1 MKPLH
6 LLAPFLIFLNIP
18 ILAQEAVP
26 PKALKYHE
34 ALLKRPENDTLFERF
49 FSSWIDE
56 KDIATLEKYLTEEA
70 AQNGG
75 ANLAI
80 LARYQLRRGQE
91 EEALAT
97 LGKAMAALPEKSSLA
112 MERAK
117 ILLRRLDF
125 EAARKDLT
133 TAAAGSNQAIAL
145 EASKLI
151 GKSWLREGNPE
162 QAIKVWD
169 ALLAANPGDEDLL
182 EDLVES
188 AAAEGETEQALA
200 YVDKLIAA
208 GADPYKK
215 TLRQLR
221 RGDLLAQVGQHDEAI
236 AAYSA
241 TLENV
246 GEGSWLEREVL
257 AQIDTAFRKQDR
269 LDDLK
274 NKFAELAEANPRRLL
289 IHRLLAKIEASQGE
303 TDAAV
308 GRFREVL
315 KRSPGNRELREEFV
329 RLLTDSEKFD
339 EAAEE
344 LEKLIA
350 QAPEDP
356 ALLLQMAD
364 LRNRQKDK
372 EATLA
377 ALKKAHE
384 LLGTD
389 EPSGIR
395 IASLMFQYELA
406 EEGETLLKTLAA
418 AENASIAPSEALA
431 SEYAR
436 TNRKPEA
443 LAILQKIGTSENL
456 DTVLRAAASV
466 SALGETEAAFEILS
480 AKSELLGK
488 EPRFL
493 SAIAQAALAANK
505 PEIAVTHA
513 IRLVRFSSQ
522 SVDLTESIG
531 LALRAIAAAD
541 KSIQWRETLE
551 KQDARTPAETC
562 LLAALADSHGDF
574 DAVAKIMEGATDPLV
589 IHFHSALLDRRG
601 DLKQAIAVLS
611 RLADTDEGRKTSF
624 FKDMTELQRRAGLTE
639 DALATVERWKQ
650 SAPGD
655 KTAWVT
661 GGSILRENGQ
671 AEEAVAATRQAVA
684 RFDNDTDLAATLAS
698 LHEESGQMQDAEAIY
713 WRLYDDSENPRDQA
727 RWAVSLA
734 NLALQTGRTAE
745 LEEKLRERA
754 RGNRRSVGPVL
765 AQAELAR
772 IMKDDDKRRDLL
784 LEAVSLQPKDT
795 DLRLQI
801 ANLEEQSGNPD
812 RVVAILEEAVDMD
825 NTGRIRSALAQAYLR
840 MGQTLKGMRELRAI
854 SGKQADDPRTIE
866 QSAAMLA
873 GSGLYE
879 EAIRFHREAL
889 PDGGDWRTRYLL
901 ATMLEQDGRET
912 EAVPLFQ
919 TLRQATGELPNVS
932 PPQRNNNRRNGMED
946 YSESLKHIINL
957 MTSGQAAYAHRAT
970 DNSGYYYSSQQGAKV
985 GPFVLPDSVES
996 VRTLSLIHLAKLGVK
1011 NLDNADFIN
1020 ELTETSRGQT
1030 DFPAL
1035 LAKYPDQPGLLDI
1048 TLMYGSYGNRGTAID
1063 KDLLRKLLAERDDLS
1078 LRTRFQS
1085 CMLLMRDA
1093 DESDPVW
1100 KEIVTISNELAK
1112 EDDEKKGQQTGFMLL
1127 RLLSDE
1133 TLTVPE
1139 TTRKELSSALISMAS
1154 AASADA
1160 GPFQGFKLAAI
1171 SSVGTT
1177 DQLLTAMNSEVEDF
1191 RKEANNKPI
1200 SPARQMQSYYGNMGY
1215 NQWNNGE
1222 NPFKIPAIEEISM
1235 SSVPPHL
1242 LSMIR
1247 LPEERGGYFGFK
1259 PADPK
1264 TLLPHLEKISSPALR
1279 AWIAI
1284 RASDS
1289 AATEKAL
1296 AATPP
1301 ENEKNDFTALR
1312 AYQATVAKDYPA
1324 AYTLFSELR
1333 PAYSSDRN
1341 LVNSLNLTLLAIAAE
1356 MKEEERKEITG
1367 ELRALL
1373 IQARNILGPQ
1383 AGQRVGAHAVLLGMP
1398 ELAKR
1403 FQPPAFVR
1411 GSGTSRLGAATFGSQ
1426 PSSTSSGGNASIE
1439 KMRKFSTTGKTE
1451 AAAMEALNLIRKA
1464 NANQY
1469 NSHYELRQIKE
1480 NITPEVTKALFKM
1493 TDPGDSKSLTK
1504 LMEYAD
1510 ICANFGK
1517 LEEAKTILI
1526 RLHEERPDD
1535 ASIAGKLAFLLPAE
1549 KRKEAI
1555 DLISK
1560 AASNAEFPGIASSAA
1575 EELGGTENNL
1585 RTFAYFTTV
1594 TEWLETEKPE
1604 DLEKTNLT
1612 WVAYHA
1618 KQFLERRYL
1627 ESGFR
1632 SLLDTRQG
1640 EPQDKKLQA
1649 EYTALAKRLTLAIL
1663 RHPAIAEEGFRL
1675 LNKSEAWKIS
1685 VKEMDVF
1692 ARQSLL
1698 AAASRPE
1705 DPYSNSSFFTLRR
1718 GNGSSSSGDDLDE
1731 SSSVKWITSRLAT
1744 AKSPDEILP
1753 PEFLKQLQEKDANI
1767 ATLVSALAGLSDIK
1781 ELETLWE
1788 SDPMKKATGSF
1799 SKMLRQGVLAR
1810 AGTIPGANEFFLK
1823 MIREI
1828 KPVSRQNG
1836 YRSDDIRYTI
1846 FAAALTTASAGDA
1859 KNLEETCSAITT
1871 AVYGEEIDFD
1881 QPGDGMLLYQA
1892 ISTMENI
1899 FQNSTLAPASAA
1911 KVIGT
1916 FYGLGVPVAR
1926 QDYYLVQP
1934 FQNMKIPKAEE
1945 GEKLFESLG
1954 WLDGAATWKPLAAII
1969 MDANH
1974 NAGKVTFTR
1983 KDEFL
1988 QPRVFSYM
1996 NFGYSRSDMAK
2007 HLEAR
2012 KPATFGSLITA
2023 AALVEGSERT
2033 RLAEKAF
2040 TLAAPEI
2047 SKMKPERVSAF
2058 TPVLSWLPAQA
2069 MAKLPA
2075 SFREKADA
2083 ANEEKRKKL
2092 VEAAD
2097 AFLKDPQA
2105 NNQGNNPLEQ
2115 VREMVGELA
2124 TVDMEK
2130 SVELFVAAE
2139 KRFTDGLRTGMR
2151 LSSSSSNGLE
2161 MTERDRALYNILR
2174 SSNSPIESD
2183 PALALRF
2190 HHALAKSPAATRM
2203 SFAGSYNAIP
2213 ALLQIGEK
2221 IYNTTPQKP
2230 ENEKPRWLAALEDTA
2245 GMPEEI
2251 RKDARIALGI
2261 WFMGNHSF
2269 ANGVKLPR
2277 DRDDLAKMKDLPEE
2291 FATLRAASIGISEWE
2306 NDTPE
2311 GRETTRK
2318 ALLALSGDET
2328 DTLATRF
2335 HFISTATT
2343 MAPDILTNPELASRF
2358 ADLFEA
2364 YAGEERSILNTVSLQ
2379 AAKTI
2384 GRTTI
2389 TDANRPFLTRINAAF
2404 WENANSPKPGGHP
2417 PIPANVGDDLFLA
2430 AAKVGDDVNAKKLL
2444 GIARPLIEGNVEV
2457 IASLIGSG
2465 NHALA
2470 MEMLSPPERIYRRF
2484 TKLLPYDRDFEK
2496 RLAEFR
2502 KNPGLDPLALLRLE
2516 VQLMDAPPV
2525 TGKDAPEESEAQRE
2539 LRLATTYKANPP
2551 ADKLLRTELIS
2562 SMIRDSHTAAIA
2574 LHDEVLAL
2582 RKELDFRKSLD
2593 DWREGAG
2600 SEKEPS
2606 PRHILAPLEA
2616 AVFRQAAFLDLLDG
2630 DASGLNA
2637 VAEVIESLP
2646 PYSSSS
2652 PTNGE
2657 RRYVEIYLDRLSSS
2671 AALWIAEAIHQD
2683 KTEAFK
2689 DAFEPFSK
2697 LSLLVENRKELQSYH
2712 LFRVVVFAEFFAY
2725 WENDGKRFEA
2735 LRTQLKRDGK
2745 KNDYLKKRQGFRHLA
2760 DMGNRHRMWKREAT
2774 ADIRHSLVLATLTRP
2789 EMKSYFGHVD
2799 QWVPGAA
2806 DKGLRDEILKIAEAP
2821 PAGIPPAALTLI
2833 LEYRAEQAM
2842 KKKKYAEAIAYFRKS
2857 MEACPQEN
2865 ENGWPGHRATQKIHL
2880 TRALIRAS
2888 ETAEAKT
2895 LYASI
2900 TKEEIP
2906 KSRKNLHRSVG
2917 RELDKAL
2924 KK

>member
-6 LLAPFLIFLNIP
+6 LLAPFLLFLNIP

-56 KDIATLEKYLTEEA
+56 KNIATLEKYLTEEA

-97 LGKAMAALPEKSSLA
+97 LGKAIEALPEKSSLA

-162 QAIKVWD
+162 QAIKAWD

-221 RGDLLAQVGQHDEAI
+221 RGDLLAQAGQHDEAI

-257 AQIDTAFRKQDR
+257 AQIDAAFRKQDR

-289 IHRLLAKIEASQGE
+289 IHRLLAKIEAAQGE

-364 LRNRQKDK
+364 LHNRQKDK

-406 EEGETLLKTLAA
+406 EEGETLLKTLSA

-443 LAILQKIGTSENL
+443 LVILQKIGTSENL

-488 EPRFL
+488 EPRYL
-493 SAIAQAALAANK
+493 SAIAQAALAAEK

-513 IRLVRFSSQ
+513 IKLVRFSSQ

-551 KQDARTPAETC
+551 RQDARTPAETC

-661 GGSILRENGQ
+661 GGGILRENGQ

-784 LEAVSLQPKDT
+784 LEAVRLQPKDT

-825 NTGRIRSALAQAYLR
+825 STGRIRSALAQAYLR

-854 SGKQADDPRTIE
+854 SGKQADDPRSIE
-866 QSAAMLA
+866 QSAAILA

-879 EAIRFHREAL
+879 EAIRFLREAL

-901 ATMLEQDGRET
+901 ATMLEHDGRET
-912 EAVPLFQ
+912 EAIPLFQ

-932 PPQRNNNRRNGMED
+932 PPQQNNRYGMED
-946 YSESLKHIINL
+946 YSEILQRIINI
-957 MTSGQAAYAHRAT
+957 MQSGQAAYAHRAT

-1011 NLDNADFIN
+1011 DLENADFIN
-1020 ELTETSRGQT
+1020 ELTETSRGRT

-1048 TLMYGSYGNRGTAID
+1048 TLMYGSYGNRGSTID
-1063 KDLLRKLLAERDDLS
+1063 KDLLRNLLAKRDDLS

-1093 DESDPVW
+1093 DDSDPVW

-1112 EDDEKKGQQTGFMLL
+1112 EEDEKKSPQTGFMLL
-1127 RLLSDE
+1127 RMLSNE
-1133 TLTVPE
+1133 TLAIPE
-1139 TTRKELSSALISMAS
+1139 ATRKELSSALIAMAS

-1177 DQLLTAMNSEVEDF
+1177 AQLIDAINSEVEDF
-1191 RKEANNKPI
+1191 RKDANNKPI

-1264 TLLPHLEKISSPALR
+1264 TLLPLLEKISSPALR

-1284 RASDS
+1284 RAGDS

-1301 ENEKNDFTALR
+1301 EDEKNDFTALR
-1312 AYQATVAKDYPA
+1312 AYRAAVKKDYPT
-1324 AYTLFSELR
+1324 AYKLFSELR

-1341 LVNSLNLTLLAIAAE
+1341 LVNSLNLTLLAIAGE

-1439 KMRKFSTTGKTE
+1439 KMRKFSSTGKTE

-1464 NANQY
+1464 NANQH

-1493 TDPGDSKSLTK
+1493 ADPGDSKSLTK

-1517 LEEAKTILI
+1517 PGEAERVLT
-1526 RLHEERPDD
+1526 RLHGQRPED

-1560 AASNAEFPGIASSAA
+1560 AASDAEFPGIASSAA
-1575 EELGGTENNL
+1575 EELGGTENNI
-1585 RTFAYFTTV
+1585 RTFAFFTTV
-1594 TEWLETEKPE
+1594 TEWLENAKPE

-1612 WVAYHA
+1612 WVSYHA
-1618 KQFLERRYL
+1618 KHFFGRQYL
-1627 ESGFR
+1627 ESDIHGLFD
-1632 SLLDTRQG
+1632 SGTR
-1640 EPQDKKLQA
+1640 EPKDKKLQA
-1649 EYTALAKRLTLAIL
+1649 EYTALAKRLAIAIL
-1663 RHPAIAEEGFRL
+1663 RHPSIAEEGFRL
-1675 LNKSEAWKIS
+1675 LNKSGAWKIPE
-1685 VKEMDVF
+1685 KEMDAL

-1705 DPYSNSSFFTLRR
+1705 DPYSNTSFFTLRM
-1718 GNGSSSSGDDLDE
+1718 GNGSSGSGDDLDE

-1753 PEFLKQLQEKDANI
+1753 PEFLKQLQEKDANL
-1767 ATLVSALAGLSDIK
+1767 ATLVSALAGLSDIG
-1781 ELETLWE
+1781 ELQTLWE

-1799 SKMLRQGVLAR
+1799 AKMLRNGVLAR
-1810 AGTIPGANEFFLK
+1810 AGTIPGANGFFLK

-1828 KPVSRQNG
+1828 KPVTQQNR
-1836 YRSDDIRYTI
+1836 YDNDDIRYTL
-1846 FAAALTTASAGDA
+1846 FAAALTTAATGDA
-1859 KNLEETCSAITT
+1859 ENLEETCSAIAT
-1871 AVYGEEIDFD
+1871 AVYGEEIDFN

-1892 ISTMENI
+1892 ISTMENV
-1899 FQNSTLAPASAA
+1899 FQRSTLGAATAA

-1916 FYGLGVPVAR
+1916 FYSLGVPIAR
-1926 QDYYLVQP
+1926 QDYYLAQP
-1934 FQNMKIPKAEE
+1934 FRNLKITKKEE

-1954 WLDGAATWKPLAAII
+1954 WLNGAATWKPLAAIL

-1974 NAGKVTFTR
+1974 NGGKVTFTR

-1996 NFGYSRSDMAK
+1996 SFNVPRRDMSR
-2007 HLEAR
+2007 HLEER

-2023 AALVEGSERT
+2023 AALVDGSERT
-2033 RLAEKAF
+2033 RLTEKAF

-2047 SKMKPERVSAF
+2047 SKMKPGRVSTF
-2058 TPVLSWLPAQA
+2058 SPVLSWLPAGA

-2097 AFLKDPQA
+2097 AFLEGPQA
-2105 NNQGNNPLEQ
+2105 GNQYQNPLDQ

-2151 LSSSSSNGLE
+2151 LSSSSSSGLQII
-2161 MTERDRALYNILR
+2161 ERDEAIYSLLL
-2174 SSNSPIESD
+2174 SSSSPLKSD
-2183 PALALRF
+2183 PMLALRF
-2190 HHALAKSPAATRM
+2190 HKAVEESPAATRM
-2203 SFAGSYNAIP
+2203 SFAGYSNAIP
-2213 ALLQIGEK
+2213 LLYEIGGN
-2221 IYNTTPQKP
+2221 IYNATPQKP
-2230 ENEKPRWLAALEDTA
+2230 GNDMPRWLAALEDTA
-2245 GMPEEI
+2245 AMPEEI
-2251 RKDARIALGI
+2251 RKEARIALGI
-2261 WFMGNHSF
+2261 WLMGNHSF
-2269 ANGVKLPR
+2269 ARSVKLPQ
-2277 DRDDLAKMKDLPEE
+2277 DREELLKIKDLPEE
-2291 FATLRAASIGISEWE
+2291 FAIIRSFSIGISGWKS
-2306 NDTPE
+2306 DTPQ
-2311 GRETTRK
+2311 GREITVK

-2328 DTLATRF
+2328 LSLPTRF
-2335 HFISTATT
+2335 QFISVATT
-2343 MAPDILTNPELASRF
+2343 MVSDMLANAELASRF

-2364 YAGEERSILNTVSLQ
+2364 YAAEERTVINTLGLQ
-2379 AAKTI
+2379 SANLVGT
-2384 GRTTI
+2384 TTI
-2389 TDANRPFLTRINAAF
+2389 TDANRPFLTRINTAF

-2417 PIPANVGDDLFLA
+2417 PIPPNYGDNLFLA
-2430 AAKVGDDVNAKKLL
+2430 AAKIGDEPTAKKLL

-2457 IASLIGSG
+2457 IASLIASG

-2551 ADKLLRTELIS
+2551 DGKLLRTELIS

-2582 RKELDFRKSLD
+2582 RKELDLRKSLD

-2606 PRHILAPLEA
+2606 PRHVLAPLEA
-2616 AVFRQAAFLDLLDG
+2616 VVFRQAAFLDLLDG
-2630 DASGLNA
+2630 DASGLNT
-2637 VAEVIESLP
+2637 VTGVIESLP

-2652 PTNGE
+2652 PNNGE
-2657 RRYVEIYLDRLSSS
+2657 RRYVELFLERLSSS

-2697 LSLLVENRKELQSYH
+2697 LSLVVENRKELQSYH

-2760 DMGNRHRMWKREAT
+2760 DMGNRHRMWTREAT

-2799 QWVPGAA
+2799 QWVPGPQT
-2806 DKGLRDEILKIAEAP
+2806 RVC
-2821 PAGIPPAALTLI
+2821 
-2833 LEYRAEQAM
+2833 AM
-2842 KKKKYAEAIAYFRKS
+2842 TS
-2857 MEACPQEN
+2857 
-2865 ENGWPGHRATQKIHL
+2865 
-2880 TRALIRAS
+2880 
-2888 ETAEAKT
+2888 
-2895 LYASI
+2895 
-2900 TKEEIP
+2900 
-2906 KSRKNLHRSVG
+2906 
-2917 RELDKAL
+2917 
-2924 KK
+2924 